1 VPSSY
6 LITGGAGFIGSH
18 LADRLIARGDR
29 VTCLDDLSTGS
40 LSNLVG
46 LVGHQHFTFLEGS
59 VLDADLVDAAVSGA
73 DVVVHLAAA
82 VGVRLIV
89 DQPLRSFTTNID
101 GSHIVIDA
109 SHRHARRILVAST
122 SEIYGKNEQVPL
134 GEDAERLL
142 GNTTVARWAYS
153 TAKAVDEIL
162 AFAYHR
168 ERGLAAIVVRLFNT
182 VGPRQ
187 SPTYGMVLPRLARQ
201 AVANEPLTVF
211 GNGRQTRCFCHVAD
225 VVGAIVRLLET
236 PAAVGGV
243 FNVGSEEEVSI
254 LDLARRLGNAAGSTS
269 SITLIPYD
277 DVYGSGFE
285 DMQRRVPD
293 ISRVRE
299 LTGWRPSRDLDRILS
314 EAVVEARSE
323 LARRATSP
331 PPSPSPP

>member
-1 VPSSY
+1 
-6 LITGGAGFIGSH
+6 
-18 LADRLIARGDR
+18 
-29 VTCLDDLSTGS
+29 
-40 LSNLVG
+40 
-46 LVGHQHFTFLEGS
+46 
-59 VLDADLVDAAVSGA
+59 
-73 DVVVHLAAA
+73 
-82 VGVRLIV
+82 
-89 DQPLRSFTTNID
+89 
-101 GSHIVIDA
+101 
-109 SHRHARRILVAST
+109 
-122 SEIYGKNEQVPL
+122 
-134 GEDAERLL
+134 
-142 GNTTVARWAYS
+142 
-153 TAKAVDEIL
+153 
-162 AFAYHR
+162 
-168 ERGLAAIVVRLFNT
+168 
-182 VGPRQ
+182 
-187 SPTYGMVLPRLARQ
+187 MVLPRLARQ